1 MPSKY
6 SKRLGIGF
14 VIILLGVL
22 VGVTFLN
29 TSVNRTVFDVWH
41 RFSGQ
46 AEAMHSSEA
55 RYVRQLVES
64 EADTNRLIMWQ
75 SDVSEEGAYVE
86 YRQLSGDDGHVD
98 QAIERVEATNRYFED
113 DGDSTYIHEASI
125 NNLQADSHYQY
136 RVGYGN
142 KVSEWHDLKTSD
154 SHASYTALI
163 FPDSQSVDYSTW
175 GQVVKRAF
183 ERNPNA
189 AFFTVMGDLVDN
201 GEDSSQWRAWMENTA
216 SLMDSV
222 PAGMVIGN
230 HETYTINWKMRD
242 PIAYTNY
249 WTYPE
254 NNVLD
259 FKNRYYSFDYGDVHY
274 VSLDTTFP
282 EMEGIHDDLED
293 KVLEWLRNDLANHH
307 KKWTVVMMHRDIL
320 RYPIASRGRE
330 AGIEDFSRP
339 FVDLFEAYKVDIVF
353 TGHLHTYR
361 NRGHL
366 LQYEHN
372 SAGPLY
378 ILTGIAGDTTVK
390 NFWNDHPL
398 DLVKAPNGQDTE
410 NYITLDVSDDRLVMK
425 AFLPDGSQ
433 FDEETIEK

>member
-1 MPSKY
+1 MLSKY
-6 SKRLGIGF
+6 SKHLGIGF
-14 VIILLGVL
+14 VIILLGAL
-22 VGVTFLN
+22 VGATFLN
-29 TSVNRTVFDVWH
+29 TSVNRTVFDAWH

-86 YRQLSGDDGHVD
+86 YRQLSGDEGHVD

-142 KVSEWHDLKTSD
+142 KASEWHDLKTSD

-175 GQVVKRAF
+175 GQVVKGAF

-259 FKNRYYSFDYGDVHY
+259 FKNRYYSFDYGNVHY

-320 RYPIASRGRE
+320 RYPIESRGRT
-330 AGIEDFSRP
+330 AGVEEFAYP
-339 FVDLFEAYKVDIVF
+339 FVELFEKYGVDIVF

-410 NYITLDVSDDRLVMK
+410 NYITLTVSEDELQVK
-425 AFLPDGSQ
+425 AFLPDGTQ
-433 FDEETIEK
+433 FDQEIIKK

>member
-1 MPSKY
+1 MLSKHP
-6 SKRLGIGF
+6 RLSIVGF
-14 VIILLGVL
+14 VIILIGLL
-22 VGVTFLN
+22 VGLSLFN
-29 TSVNRTVFDVWH
+29 ISVNRLEFDIWH
-41 RFSGQ
+41 RFIGQ
-46 AEAMHSSEA
+46 AEAMHPSES
-55 RYVRQLVES
+55 RYIRQLVES

-86 YRQLSGDDGHVD
+86 YRQLSEVDGKD
-98 QAIERVEATNRYFED
+98 NPKIERVEASNRHFED
-113 DGDSTYIHEASI
+113 DGASTYIHEASI
-125 NNLQADSHYQY
+125 ENLQEDSHYQY

-142 KVSEWHDLKTSD
+142 KVSDWHDLKTSD

-163 FPDSQSVDYSTW
+163 FPDSQSVDYGKW
-175 GQVVKRAF
+175 GQVVKGAF
-183 ERNPNA
+183 ERNPDA

-216 SLMDSV
+216 PLMDSV

-230 HETYTINWKMRD
+230 HETYTIDWKMRN

-254 NNVLD
+254 NNVID

-274 VSLDTTFP
+274 ISLDTTFP
-282 EMEGIHDDLED
+282 EMKGIHDDLEE
-293 KVLEWLRNDLANHH
+293 KVLDWLRNDLASHH

-320 RYPIASRGRE
+320 QYPIASRGRE
-330 AGIEDFSRP
+330 AGIEEFSRP

-366 LQYEHN
+366 LNYEHN
-372 SAGPLY
+372 PAGPLY

-410 NYITLDVSDDRLVMK
+410 NYITLTVSENELQVK
-425 AFLPDGSQ
+425 AFLPDGTQ
-433 FDEETIEK
+433 FDQESIKK